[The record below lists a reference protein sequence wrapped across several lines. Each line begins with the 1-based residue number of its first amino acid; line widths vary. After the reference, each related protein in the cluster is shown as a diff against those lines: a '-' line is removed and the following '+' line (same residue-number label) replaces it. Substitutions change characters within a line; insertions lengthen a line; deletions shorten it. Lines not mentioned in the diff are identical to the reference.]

1 MLSPEYLDSLPD
13 ELAALLEELET
24 WVISEIARRLSK
36 EGGLTDTAAIQ
47 YSNVSSYFNAREIND
62 RIAEV
67 LEYTREQADV
77 LFEEAMAH
85 SIEQEAAFYTASGK
99 WDESAF
105 DPIKGIIEAYKR
117 SMDNDLLNITGSMGF
132 AEEIGGRISFKPIA
146 EFYQSTLNMA
156 QSQVQAGLLDYNTV
170 VRRAVDKMAKSGLRY
185 VDYASGHTSRLD
197 TAVRRAVMT
206 GTNQASG
213 AATELLA
220 DELGNDLMEITAHY
234 GARPEH
240 AAWQGKIVSRSGR
253 RGYLSLSDIGYGEV
267 TGFMGANCRHNWFPY
282 LEGSE
287 PSYSRYELEQFKN
300 DTVTFEGKKY
310 TAYEATQKQR
320 EYERSIRNT
329 KERIAGYDAAGLKDE
344 MTTQSVRLRRL
355 KNGYKDLCAQTGL
368 KPRSSALQASPY
380 SGFTRSTASKT
391 VWAEKKY
398 LEKYSGY
405 RYNKD
410 GNIIVTDDWKAKG
423 HISTPKKYRPYAVVE
438 TVSGKNKQIN
448 RTYYDAESVMVKQ
461 VHSGNHGYP
470 LRHPYG
476 NNGEHSHRYTYH
488 EDGSMERQTANLSEI
503 ERKENADIL

>member
-36 EGGLTDTAAIQ
+36 EGGLTDTAVIEFVNA
-47 YSNVSSYFNAREIND
+47 SSYFDAREIND
-62 RIAEV
+62 RVAEV

-85 SIEQEAAFYTASGK
+85 SIEQEAVIYAASGK
-99 WDESAF
+99 WDESALN
-105 DPIKGIIEAYKR
+105 PIKGIIEAYKR

-156 QSQVQAGLLDYNTV
+156 QSQVQAGLLDYNTA

-220 DELGNDLMEITAHY
+220 GELGNDLMEITAHY

-344 MTTQSVRLRRL
+344 MITQSVRLRRL

-380 SGFTRSTASKT
+380 SGFDRSTASKA
-391 VWAEKKY
+391 VWA
-398 LEKYSGY
+398 G
-405 RYNKD
+405 RR
-410 GNIIVTDDWKAKG
+410 
-423 HISTPKKYRPYAVVE
+423 ST
-438 TVSGKNKQIN
+438 
-448 RTYYDAESVMVKQ
+448 
-461 VHSGNHGYP
+461 
-470 LRHPYG
+470 
-476 NNGEHSHRYTYH
+476 
-488 EDGSMERQTANLSEI
+488 ERL
-503 ERKENADIL
+503 

>member
-1 MLSPEYLDSLPD
+1 
-13 ELAALLEELET
+13 
-24 WVISEIARRLSK
+24 
-36 EGGLTDTAAIQ
+36 
-47 YSNVSSYFNAREIND
+47 
-62 RIAEV
+62 
-67 LEYTREQADV
+67 
-77 LFEEAMAH
+77 
-85 SIEQEAAFYTASGK
+85 
-99 WDESAF
+99 
-105 DPIKGIIEAYKR
+105 
-117 SMDNDLLNITGSMGF
+117 
-132 AEEIGGRISFKPIA
+132 
-146 EFYQSTLNMA
+146 
-156 QSQVQAGLLDYNTV
+156 
-170 VRRAVDKMAKSGLRY
+170 
-185 VDYASGHTSRLD
+185 
-197 TAVRRAVMT
+197 MT

-380 SGFTRSTASKT
+380 SGFTRSTASKA
-391 VWAEKKY
+391 VWAERRATERLSYINKTKPKLPKVASSNNAVLQDTVDVGSPLVTGVVPKGVELTKVY
-398 LEKYSGY
+398 IIAGY
-405 RYNKD
+405 GTSTKLRAAKSFASTY
-410 GNIIVTDDWKAKG
+410 GGEDWKWQ
-423 HISTPKKYRPYAVVE
+423 KKTGIINTDNFSYEVHWNEYG
-438 TVSGKNKQIN
+438 GKQYLSKLKK
-448 RTYYDAESVMVKQ
+448 VK
-461 VHSGNHGYP
+461 P
-470 LRHPYG
+470 
-476 NNGEHSHRYTYH
+476 
-488 EDGSMERQTANLSEI
+488 I
-503 ERKENADIL
+503 